1 MKQESQDSTFM
12 ESFISKLKEQSFTII
27 ILVGVMYYQNY
38 LFMSQME
45 EYKKVV
51 QSKDEL
57 ILKLTNDER
66 ARLLERET
74 YLIQQRD
81 KFIEDLRQKEL
92 TPNN

>member
-1 MKQESQDSTFM
+1 MKQESNFT
-12 ESFISKLKEQSFTII
+12 ESFLSKLKEQSFTII

-38 LFMSQME
+38 LFMSQMD

-66 ARLLERET
+66 TRLLEREV
-74 YLIQQRD
+74 YLIEQRD
-81 KFIEDLRQKEL
+81 KFIEDLRQRITTSDK
-92 TPNN
+92 